1 MNRKKFF
8 TSISLGA
15 VGFAVYNSFPMKYFS
30 KKTGSF
36 RNKIDVKV
44 NPLAVSRK
52 KVGGKNV

>member
-8 TSISLGA
+8 TSISFGV
-15 VGFAVYNSFPMKYFS
+15 VGFAVYNSFPIKYFS
-30 KKTGSF
+30 KKSGF
-36 RNKIDVKV
+36 FKDKIEVKV

>member
-15 VGFAVYNSFPMKYFS
+15 FGFAVYNSFPMKYFS
-30 KKTGSF
+30 KSSGVFK
-36 RNKIDVKV
+36 NKIEVKV

>member
-15 VGFAVYNSFPMKYFS
+15 FGFVVYNSFPIKYFS
-30 KKTGSF
+30 KASAFSK
-36 RNKIDVKV
+36 NKIEVRV